1 MKRKVLGFSL
11 LANISMLS
19 FGVIGLSA
27 CSSDGA
33 AAAPYLK
40 IGSTQLAM
48 NVGETKELSY
58 TVAKAYG
65 STPARWFSSNESV
78 AYFRDNSKGY
88 VTAVGP
94 GEATITVAVGGS
106 YADCKVVVTGS
117 GGTGGGGGGGGDV
130 STPYLTVSPNTLSIS
145 VGGTRQLTINKYPGD
160 AAVTAVSSDTAVA
173 TVTNAGFV
181 TAVGQ
186 GSATL
191 TFTGNNDKVAY
202 VSVTVTE
209 SGGGGGGGETEEGYY
224 GIDINKGY
232 SASRSIVIGTPDRQ
246 TSFIQGLM
254 ADFNTITGSNIQFTF
269 KPFEEGTGVGNGAAA
284 STFPDVFPYASDQII
299 DMKNGSFLTKLR
311 NVYKNW
317 IDETSGEEA
326 RQAASLG
333 NSCYGFPLAA
343 DNGVV
348 MYYDASQVSASEIDT
363 LPKLLDKANA
373 LGKDVNFKLG
383 EGFYAAGLLTT
394 FQGTTAGQEDEKF
407 YTITATATGYDSE
420 GHFNCANGIKSAK
433 LVNAINADPC
443 ISLGAANPGGDSIA
457 TITNTSYVHSFKTS
471 MANIG
476 AQYAVAPLPYVD
488 NTRTTRI
495 GNYLGYKFMGVNG
508 SLTSNAEIELCC
520 DIAQFMTSKYA
531 QEKRFNSLQVQ
542 PTMLDLQAMCTSEPH
557 IAAIQTMRSSGDYI
571 PLTSVGSELW
581 SACATAVG
589 KLTLPT
595 FVPTDE
601 AIAAVLTE
609 LDGSTTVSK

>member
-19 FGVIGLSA
+19 FGVVGLAA
-27 CSSDGA
+27 CSSNGA
-33 AAAPYLK
+33 ASAPYLK
-40 IGSTQLAM
+40 IGQTQLAM
-48 NVGETKELSY
+48 NVGETKELTYS
-58 TVAKAYG
+58 VAKAYG
-65 STPARWFSSNESV
+65 NVAARWFSSNESV

-94 GEATITVAVGGS
+94 GEATLTVAVGGS

-117 GGTGGGGGGGGDV
+117 GGTGGGGGGGTVVD
-130 STPYLTVSPNTLSIS
+130 TPYLTVSPNSLSIS
-145 VGGTRQLTINKYPGD
+145 VGGTRQLTISKYPGD

-186 GSATL
+186 GTATL

-209 SGGGGGGGETEEGYY
+209 SGGGGGGGETEDGYY

-246 TSFIQGLM
+246 STFIQGLM
-254 ADFNTITGSNIQFTF
+254 ADFNTITGSNIQWTF

-311 NVYKNW
+311 NSYKTW
-317 IDETSGEEA
+317 ITDTSGDEA
-326 RQAASLG
+326 LAAASLG

-348 MYYDASQVSASEIDT
+348 MYYDASQVSASDIDT
-363 LPKLLDKANA
+363 LPKLLAKANE
-373 LGKDVNFKLG
+373 LEKDVNFKLG
-383 EGFYAAGLLTT
+383 EGFYAAGLLST
-394 FQGTTAGQEDEKF
+394 FAGDEKF
-407 YTITATATGYDSE
+407 YTIRATATGYESE
-420 GHFNCANGIKSAK
+420 GHFNCANGIKSAQ
-433 LVNAINADPC
+433 LVNEINADPC

-457 TITNTSYVHSFKTS
+457 TITNTSYVHSFKKS
-471 MANIG
+471 MGDIG
-476 AQYAVAPLPYVD
+476 ATYAVAPVPFVD
-488 NTRTTRI
+488 DAKTTRL

-531 QEKRFNSLQVQ
+531 QEKRFQSLQVQ
-542 PTMLDLQAMCTSEPH
+542 PTILDLQTMCSSEPH
-557 IAAIQTMRSSGDYI
+557 IAAIQTVRQEGNYI

-589 KLTLPT
+589 KLTVPG
-595 FVPTDE
+595 FVASD
-601 AIAAVLTE
+601 ANCAAVLTE